1 MALFKYQENLMNQDT
16 RTEALNDIK
25 QQLVS
30 ARGTDIAEYAHSI
43 KIPLLFE
50 CLENDENEEQ
60 IDLACEIL
68 TICMEN
74 LSLGESLVKYP
85 GSLEKSLTHKYDI
98 VRQMS
103 LKEVMF
109 SKESL
114 IAKIVDCVGH
124 DNLSVAHVAVNIL
137 CLIIMPW
144 ISNHQ
149 ILSGLQNVMNRGEIQ
164 RFRVYEILIQLAT
177 KSKDNFNKI
186 ESTSFLA
193 KMLSELDLK
202 DELVQLNVI
211 ELLTQLAM
219 SDHGFN
225 YLENKGI
232 FKHFA
237 VQVENI
243 DQNPLSPLIL
253 PGLLKFFGRVAHTR
267 PTSML
272 TQYKN
277 ILSKIF
283 DIVQNSYDDETLLLV
298 SLDTIGYLGAT
309 RDGKFALNNNV
320 YENMVATLKKIG
332 FYIHS
337 GSTEIRIRA
346 LDCLKHLVEIDP
358 SDTNNEIQ
366 SITQKWFNTLCENP
380 VDFIFNVCRKPF
392 PDIKL
397 AALGILKVIACQL
410 WGADLIVNNPGII
423 EYLLDRRTENFKDG
437 KQAKFD
443 IIFALNQIPD
453 LDLEL
458 RQRLQLY
465 IAEGPFYV
473 EAVTDIAIEG
483 E

>member
-1 MALFKYQENLMNQDT
+1 
-16 RTEALNDIK
+16 
-25 QQLVS
+25 
-30 ARGTDIAEYAHSI
+30 
-43 KIPLLFE
+43 
-50 CLENDENEEQ
+50 
-60 IDLACEIL
+60 
-68 TICMEN
+68 
-74 LSLGESLVKYP
+74 
-85 GSLEKSLTHKYDI
+85 
-98 VRQMS
+98 
-103 LKEVMF
+103 
-109 SKESL
+109 
-114 IAKIVDCVGH
+114 VDCVGH

-164 RFRVYEILIQLAT
+164 RFRVYEILIQL
-177 KSKDNFNKI
+177 I
-186 ESTSFLA
+186 Y
-193 KMLSELDLK
+193 K

-283 DIVQNSYDDETLLLV
+283 DIVQNSYDETLLLV

-309 RDGKFALNNNV
+309 RDGKFALNNNH
-320 YENMVATLKKIG
+320 ENMVATLKKIG

-397 AALGILKVIACQL
+397 AAWGILKVIACQL